1 VQCNAT
7 RPNGQR
13 CRSNAVKDD
22 EKCARHN
29 DGERKPG
36 TAPKLTSELA
46 DRLVALLQAGNYVA
60 VAARE
65 VGISRAV
72 FYQWIDRGASS
83 AAVDRPYRELRERVE
98 HAKAQAEARNV
109 ASIANAARQNWQA
122 AAWLLERQYPDR
134 WGRTS
139 VRLRDTPVEDAP
151 QVERA
156 VDDDDPFREVD
167 ELAERRRRT
176 G

>member
-1 VQCNAT
+1 VQRDAPE
-7 RPNGQR
+7 RAA

-122 AAWLLERQYPDR
+122 AAWLLER
-134 WGRTS
+134 S
-139 VRLRDTPVEDAP
+139 TPTAGDA
-151 QVERA
+151 
-156 VDDDDPFREVD
+156 
-167 ELAERRRRT
+167 RRYVCATHPSKTRRKSSAPST
-176 G
+176 TTTRSAR